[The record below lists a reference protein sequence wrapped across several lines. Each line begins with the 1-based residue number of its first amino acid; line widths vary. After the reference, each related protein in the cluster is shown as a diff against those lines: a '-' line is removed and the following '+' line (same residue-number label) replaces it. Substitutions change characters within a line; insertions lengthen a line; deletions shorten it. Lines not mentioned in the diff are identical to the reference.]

1 VEFTNEFTVPV
12 GVDRAFEI
20 LTDLERVAPCLPG
33 ATLEEVDGDAYT
45 GKVKVKVGPITV
57 QYRGTAEVTVKDEDA
72 KHAVIHAKGKE
83 ARGSGTA
90 AADVTADLVANG
102 DAETKVTVVTDL
114 AITGKPAQFG
124 RGVMEDVGTKLIDT
138 FATRLEA
145 MIQEDE
151 HGPAET
157 APDAAG
163 AGADAAVAATV
174 PPATEAP
181 AADSPP
187 TPVTPITST
196 GPRRIPPPAQEP
208 DALDLMDV
216 AGGAVTKR
224 VVPLVA
230 VLLAVLGFVWWWRS
244 RS

>member
-1 VEFTNEFTVPV
+1 MQFTNEFTVPV

-57 QYRGTAEVTVKDEDA
+57 QYRGTAEVTVKDDAA

-102 DAETKVTVVTDL
+102 ADETKVKVVTDL

-124 RGVMEDVGTKLIDT
+124 RGVMGDVGTKLIDT

-145 MIQEDE
+145 MIQEGE
-151 HGPAET
+151 HGATET
-157 APDAAG
+157 VPDEAGAGPDAA
-163 AGADAAVAATV
+163 AAAAV
-174 PPATEAP
+174 PPITEAP
-181 AADSPP
+181 PADHPP
-187 TPVTPITST
+187 TPVTPIESA
-196 GPRRIPPPAQEP
+196 GPRRVPPPAQEP

-224 VVPLVA
+224 VVPLIA
-230 VLLAVLGFVWWWRS
+230 VLVAVLGFVWWRRNRS
-244 RS
+244 